1 MKDIFYRIIDPYTPV
16 GEKDILW
23 EIMRM
28 EEEHG
33 TVYNDAELQSVF
45 RNDAATISR
54 QIDAIAKPVP
64 ASCKYTSD
72 ASNSC

>member
-1 MKDIFYRIIDPYTPV
+1 MDPYTQS

-33 TVYNDAELQSVF
+33 TVYPDAELQPIY
-45 RNDAATISR
+45 DAAAVPG
-54 QIDAIAKPVP
+54 QIDSVAESI
-64 ASCKYTSD
+64 STGGKYTSD
-72 ASNSC
+72 ASTSSCKSWLVMGTR